1 VINRVSFLLA
11 VSILGTTGA
20 ATLAKNRNADANPPS
35 DPVMQS
41 LTQGVDHLD
50 GGTSGQPLQH
60 RDGRY
65 RLESGD
71 VMDLQ
76 FQFTPEYNQT
86 AVTVQPDGFI
96 TLKEVGDLHVEGL
109 SLPELRDKIKAKY
122 ATILANPVVSVDLKD
137 FDKPY
142 FLAIGQVTKPGKY
155 DLRGNMTVASAIAI
169 AGGFTPQAKH
179 STVLLF
185 RRVNDAWSS
194 VTKINTK
201 QMLNSRNLAEDMSLR
216 PGDMVYVPQNKIS
229 KIKSYVPTP
238 TMGTY
243 QAIP

>member
-1 VINRVSFLLA
+1 
-11 VSILGTTGA
+11 
-20 ATLAKNRNADANPPS
+20 
-35 DPVMQS
+35 
-41 LTQGVDHLD
+41 
-50 GGTSGQPLQH
+50 
-60 RDGRY
+60 
-65 RLESGD
+65 
-71 VMDLQ
+71 MDLQ

-86 AVTVQPDGFI
+86 VTVQPDGFI
-96 TLKEVGDLHVEGL
+96 TLKEVGDLHVEGT
-109 SLPELRDKIKAKY
+109 SLPELRDRIKAKY

-142 FLAIGQVTKPGKY
+142 FLAIGQVQKPGKY

-194 VTKINTK
+194 VTKLNVK

-229 KIKSYVPTP
+229 KIKGYVPTP

-243 QAIP
+243 QSIP